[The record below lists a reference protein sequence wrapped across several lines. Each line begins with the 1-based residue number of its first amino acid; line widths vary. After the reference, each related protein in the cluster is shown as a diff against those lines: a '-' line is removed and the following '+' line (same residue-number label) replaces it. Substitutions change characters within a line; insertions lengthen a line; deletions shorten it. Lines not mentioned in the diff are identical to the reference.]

1 MHFGAPLDGE
11 DKPRP
16 HLDSTTGQLGRSKW
30 NCGFISHWEH
40 GRLWCAF
47 YSKNEG
53 KSQDTKTMKEVREKN
68 AKREQQ
74 NNFKKIRKH
83 SGTARI
89 FRTRPDLPWCPS
101 SLLYNGFRI
110 SFSGL
115 NRPGS
120 GVNHPPQ
127 PGAEVKERIE
137 FYFYSPSGPSWPIPG
152 RTSLLCDVAK
162 IKINRIKL
170 F

>member
-1 MHFGAPLDGE
+1 MELWVHIPLGARTLVVCVVQEKRRKKPEHE
-11 DKPRP
+11 D
-16 HLDSTTGQLGRSKW
+16 
-30 NCGFISHWEH
+30 
-40 GRLWCAF
+40 
-47 YSKNEG
+47 NE
-53 KSQDTKTMKEVREKN
+53 TRTEKN

-74 NNFKKIRKH
+74 NSFKKIRKH
-83 SGTARI
+83 GGTARI
-89 FRTRPDLPWCPS
+89 FRTRPDLPWCPY

-120 GVNHPPQ
+120 SVNHPPQ
-127 PGAEVKERIE
+127 PGAEVKERVE

-162 IKINRIKL
+162 IKIYRMKL